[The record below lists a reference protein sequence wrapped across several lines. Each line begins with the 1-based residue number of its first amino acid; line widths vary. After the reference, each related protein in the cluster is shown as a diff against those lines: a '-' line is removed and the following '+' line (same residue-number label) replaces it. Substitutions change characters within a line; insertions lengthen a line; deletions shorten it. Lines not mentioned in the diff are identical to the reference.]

1 MPSLSV
7 LLRCCTLALA
17 VIGCGEAPRP
27 APIATRP
34 VARAIAPPVAPHV
47 VAPPIAAP
55 APWVAFSSERW
66 NFSAEFPV
74 APDSETLSLPT
85 PAGPQTM
92 DIFSCEHEL
101 WAYMISVVDGPATGG
116 TSSAKLLDSARD
128 GAVANVRGR
137 LVRETQQEHHG
148 LPARRVEIVADAAP
162 EAGGQQRLIGLL
174 LLRQRRLYQ
183 VLVVGPADARDMDR
197 VADRFIAAFKPSPP

>member
-1 MPSLSV
+1 MPSLPV
-7 LLRCCTLALA
+7 PLRCCTLALA
-17 VIGCGEAPRP
+17 LIGCGEAPRP

-34 VARAIAPPVAPHV
+34 VARAIAPPVAPP
-47 VAPPIAAP
+47 VATPPITAP

-74 APDSETLSLPT
+74 APASETLSLPS

-92 DIFSCEHEL
+92 DIFSCEHDL
-101 WAYMISVVDGPATGG
+101 WAYMISALDGPTTGPENP
-116 TSSAKLLDSARD
+116 AKLLDSARD

-137 LVRETQQEHHG
+137 LVRETQLEHHG
-148 LPARRVEIVADAAP
+148 LPARRVEIFADAAP
-162 EAGGQQRLIGLL
+162 EAGGQQRLVGLL

-183 VLVVGPADARDMDR
+183 VLVVGPADAKDLDR
-197 VADRFIAAFKPSPP
+197 VADRFIAAFTPSP